1 MELDHSRKIVLFI
14 IDICAVLL
22 FKNFR
27 YLKNLNY
34 VSMAVK
40 KALVIF
46 GEGSED
52 METVIIVNILR
63 RGNIDVTL
71 ASISDEGSAA
81 PVTCSR

>member
-1 MELDHSRKIVLFI
+1 MSGI
-14 IDICAVLL
+14 
-22 FKNFR
+22 
-27 YLKNLNY
+27 
-34 VSMAVK
+34 

-71 ASISDEGSAA
+71 ASISDEGSAS